1 MIFNESKKKQ
11 KKERKKKNEKIK
23 IFFIKLC
30 NPLPSFQLLVSVFA
44 QQSAFAVDVLSYL
57 YAFHQSTG
65 YSLQVL
71 CTKHAFRSLSFIL
84 SFLCTSSA
92 LPLTSF
98 WTDFANL
105 KISACI
111 HHFHM
116 NAFTF

>member
-11 KKERKKKNEKIK
+11 KKERKKKNENTK

-30 NPLPSFQLLVSVFA
+30 NPLPSFQLLVSVA
-44 QQSAFAVDVLSYL
+44 SAFAVDVLSYL
-57 YAFHQSTG
+57 YAFHQSIG

-71 CTKHAFRSLSFIL
+71 CTKHTFRSLSFIL